1 MSNETT
7 DNNCPRCGAE
17 SNKLEE
23 PSWECGSFHSL
34 TTHFEYHTDLCHER
48 EARQRLEAENA
59 KLRETNQEDLAKLT
73 EAVELGTKQAEEFDK
88 IYTKLRKLLEVAIE
102 VAEDALEERDL
113 KRRIADEIGSLKAEL
128 NRLPKS

>member
-1 MSNETT
+1 MNPE
-7 DNNCPRCGAE
+7 NCPRCGAE

-34 TTHFEYHTDLCHER
+34 TTHFEYHTDLCTES
-48 EARQRLEAENA
+48 ETRQKAEAENA
-59 KLRETNQEDLAKLT
+59 
-73 EAVELGTKQAEEFDK
+73 
-88 IYTKLRKLLEVAIE
+88 KLRKLLEVAIE

-113 KRRIADEIGSLKAEL
+113 KRRIADEIRSLKAEL